1 MANVGQKILNETNSI
16 NVADYTIGGRSLSEF
31 LQAVNQVS
39 ASSYQNNAIYDRM
52 RNDATISTVID
63 LYVSD
68 ALTVDPQRNR
78 ICWVEVESD
87 DNSGTLASDFEEELH
102 EFLYSHINIEE
113 ALRIITPR
121 LVSYGAAPVQLN
133 FISNVEDETWNLFKP
148 NFNESEAI
156 NSENVATFD
165 TFKQRKSTL
174 LEDGKMADANVKKL
188 LVEDKK
194 FLKESEGSNL
204 KEDDLVIKRKQYQGR
219 WYIEY
224 IPTNTQVSEIK
235 AKGKTIAYI
244 NNDAENQIVLD
255 GRDIAGFFHFTDSSS
270 TTLYNIGDDGTY
282 NLYYINT
289 GTSYLKNA
297 SVAYQVLSSF
307 EDLLL
312 MHALTTAISYRIFSV
327 EVGTL
332 DTAETTDLLT
342 DLKTRIRNNES
353 IDLKKT
359 IYSSSLTGLPL
370 GDSIFVPV
378 RNGLGALKIDSIKN
392 DFGIKDIADFDYFRN
407 KLATGLR
414 VPSSL
419 LGFSADQ
426 PSGIGAGSSLTR
438 QDIRYSRVID
448 ALKSELAQGIYQ
460 LVDKYLRATR
470 NVYEYNKLPRFT
482 IKFAKTNSAD
492 EVADLEAE
500 TQRMQA
506 MDKVIESLKNLG
518 IDLLKYKN
526 TRKEVLNQFFGR
538 AMSNAI
544 EQDEKEGNTPVE
556 DTEGVE
562 STPVDITL
570 TEPSGAAPTS
580 DSDTGGGEETIGEL
594 GGGSVDSGLSMEPTI
609 EV

>member
-1 MANVGQKILNETNSI
+1 MANVGQKILKETNQI
-16 NVADYTIGGRSLSEF
+16 NVADYTIGGRSLTEF
-31 LQAVNQVS
+31 LQAINQVS
-39 ASSYQNNAIYDRM
+39 IQSYQNNEIYDRM

-78 ICWVEVESD
+78 ICWAEVEAD
-87 DNSGTLASDFEEELH
+87 DTSGTLASDFEEEIH

-133 FISNVEDETWNLFKP
+133 FISNVQDQTWNLFKDTYK
-148 NFNESEAI
+148 ESDEYA
-156 NSENVATFD
+156 SFD
-165 TFKQRKSTL
+165 IFAKRKATL
-174 LEDGKMADANVKKL
+174 LEDGKMADYKVLKLLDGDKKL
-188 LVEDKK
+188 LN
-194 FLKESEGSNL
+194 ESEENNL
-204 KEDDLVIKRKQYQGR
+204 SEDDLKIKRKQYQGR
-219 WYIEY
+219 WYVEY
-224 IPTNTQVSEIK
+224 LPSNSQISEIK
-235 AKGKTIAYI
+235 AKGKTIAFV
-244 NNDAENQIVLD
+244 NSDVENQIVLD
-255 GRDIAGFFHFTDSSS
+255 GRDIAGFFHFTDTSS
-270 TTLYNIGDDGTY
+270 TTLYNIGDDGEY

-332 DTAETTDLLT
+332 DTGETTDLLT

-353 IDLKKT
+353 IDLEKT

-448 ALKSELAQGIYQ
+448 ALKAELAAGVHQ
-460 LVDKYLRATR
+460 LVDRYLRATR

-492 EVADLEAE
+492 EVADLEAQ

-506 MDKVIESLKNLG
+506 MDKVIESLKNMGVVLE
-518 IDLLKYKN
+518 KYKN
-526 TRKEVLNQFFGR
+526 TRQELLNQFFGR
-538 AMSNAI
+538 AMANAI
-544 EQDEKEGNTPVE
+544 EQDEKEGAQPDYNQDPTN
-556 DTEGVE
+556 
-562 STPVDITL
+562 SSAVDIPL
-570 TEPSGAAPTS
+570 TEPSGEAPQS
-580 DSDTGGGEETIGEL
+580 EGGTGEESIGDL
-594 GGGSVDSGLSMEPTI
+594 GGSADAGLSMEPTI
-609 EV
+609 DV